1 MSTTTISGTPPGIGR
16 RLAAMLYEAL
26 LVTAVLAVAFFL
38 PHVLLGAFANI
49 QAPHVV
55 SKVHFFLVLLI
66 YFCWFWVNGGQTL
79 AMKTWRI
86 RVVDIRG
93 GKLRPAQ
100 AVLRYMAAWFSIA
113 CFGIGIL
120 WALFDRDR
128 QFLHDRIAD
137 TRIVHA

>member
-1 MSTTTISGTPPGIGR
+1 MTTTQIPAPPPGIGR
-16 RLAAMLYEAL
+16 RLAAMLYEVL
-26 LVTAVLAVAFFL
+26 LVTAVLAVAFVL
-38 PHVLLGAFANI
+38 PHVLLGAFASI
-49 QAPHVV
+49 QVSHVV
-55 SKVHFFLVLLI
+55 TKIHFFLVLLI

-100 AVLRYMAAWFSIA
+100 AVFRYMAAWFSIA

-137 TRIVHA
+137 TRIVTA

>member
-1 MSTTTISGTPPGIGR
+1 MPTIPIPGTPPGIGR
-16 RLAAMLYEAL
+16 RLAAMLYET
-26 LVTAVLAVAFFL
+26 LVVAAVLAVAFVL

-49 QAPHVV
+49 QAPHVAT
-55 SKVHFFLVLLI
+55 KIHFFLVLLV
-66 YFCWFWVNGGQTL
+66 YFCWFWVHGGQTL

-86 RVVDIRG
+86 RIVDIRG

-100 AVLRYMAAWFSIA
+100 AVLRYLAAWFSLA

-137 TRIVHA
+137 TRIVRA